1 MIDAIWCYLML
12 FDAIWCYLMLFD
24 AIWCYLMLFDAI
36 WCYIESIVY
45 IVSVVCFNAH
55 HTAHRVASHG
65 FYRADEADGRMAGSA
80 HGRHLVRSG
89 GTVPATRCYKWMC
102 WHSSMGD
109 IPTQVENYME
119 LHAENHFFPPKKT
132 PSKLGWPH
140 WRPPRNCAG
149 WTAKINGLDQQIHCG
164 NPTSLWKMTVFRRKL
179 HRLQMGHVLWLYW
192 IIAE

>member
-1 MIDAIWCYLML
+1 MVDVGEDSLRSYSTLKY
-12 FDAIWCYLMLFD
+12 D
-24 AIWCYLMLFDAI
+24 WCYLMLFDAI

-65 FYRADEADGRMAGSA
+65 FYRGD
-80 HGRHLVRSG
+80 VRSG
-89 GTVPATRCYKWMC
+89 GTVPATRCYKWIC

-109 IPTQVENYME
+109 IPTQVENYMMRTWWE
-119 LHAENHFFPPKKT
+119 PFLSPKKKT

-140 WRPPRNCAG
+140 WRPSGNCAG
-149 WTAKINGLDQQIHCG
+149 WNAKINGLDQQIHCG
-164 NPTSLWKMTVFRRKL
+164 NPTSLWKTTVFRREL